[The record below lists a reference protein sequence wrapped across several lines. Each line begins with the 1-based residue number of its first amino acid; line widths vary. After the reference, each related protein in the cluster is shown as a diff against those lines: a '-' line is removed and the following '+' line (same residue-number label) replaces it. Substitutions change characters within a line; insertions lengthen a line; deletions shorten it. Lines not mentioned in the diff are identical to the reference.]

1 MRHHTRAGRQR
12 VHRWAGPVR
21 ESGFSLLEV
30 LVAFSILALSLG
42 VLLQIFS
49 SSVNAS
55 VRAEARVRAAM
66 LAETRLNSVGI
77 DIPLEPGET
86 GGEDDDGRRWQVMI
100 AEYFPEPPLEDS
112 RFILLYVRVQVYWED
127 LGRDQIFQLD
137 SLRLANRG

>member
-1 MRHHTRAGRQR
+1 M
-12 VHRWAGPVR
+12 
-21 ESGFSLLEV
+21 
-30 LVAFSILALSLG
+30 AFSILALSLG

>member
-1 MRHHTRAGRQR
+1 MLQRSSLGTARARPPAR
-12 VHRWAGPVR
+12 PAR

-66 LAETRLNSVGI
+66 LAEVQLNSVGI

-86 GGEDDDGRRWQVMI
+86 GGEEDNGMRWQVTLT
-100 AEYFPEPPLEDS
+100 EYLPEPVLEDS
-112 RFILLYVRVQVYWED
+112 RYLLLYVRVQVFWQD
-127 LGRDQIFQLD
+127 LGREQVFQLD
-137 SLRLANRG
+137 SLRLVTQS